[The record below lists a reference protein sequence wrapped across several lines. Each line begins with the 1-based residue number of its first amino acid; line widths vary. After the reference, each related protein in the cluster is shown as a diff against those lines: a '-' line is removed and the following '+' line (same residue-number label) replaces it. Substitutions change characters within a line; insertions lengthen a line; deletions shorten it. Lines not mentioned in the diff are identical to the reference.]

1 MSLHAQLSFEIP
13 EAQPQPAT
21 KSEPDIIGAILDYHH
36 GDARAALEDLLA
48 DADFLRGQLFAAQ
61 RLISQGRGREFR
73 PKYERV

>member
-1 MSLHAQLSFEIP
+1 MSLHDQLSFEIY
-13 EAQPQPAT
+13 QPQLQSVT
-21 KSEPDIIGAILDYHH
+21 KSEPDIIGAILDYHR

-61 RLISQGRGREFR
+61 SLISQGRGREFK